1 MDQANT
7 PSANNVFIK
16 CPECGKVLQFKAF
29 PNYQKAKLT
38 CPFCKYQNSIEN
50 YVSIKTPS
58 QQLQPQPPLDGDGDT
73 EDLDATRTPGSVQL
87 RCVDTGAT
95 RTLREGLNTI
105 GRSSATPQATVTFDD
120 PQKYL
125 SRNHATINVVATG
138 KGLSVRLQDNG
149 SKNGTFIN
157 NTRLSSGTIVAVQNG
172 GMFTMGR
179 LRFVVEITSRSAGP
193 RPGGNSPATELI

>member
-38 CPFCKYQNSIEN
+38 CPFCKYHNSIEN
-50 YVSIKTPS
+50 YVSIKAPS
-58 QQLQPQPPLDGDGDT
+58 QLQEPQPPLDGDTDT
-73 EDLDATRTPGSVQL
+73 EDMDATRTPGSVQL
-87 RCVDTGAT
+87 RRVDTGET

-179 LRFVVEITSRSAGP
+179 LRFVVEITNRGSSP
-193 RPGGNSPATELI
+193 RHGSNSPATELI